1 MKTDDEPQ
9 ELVPESHNKGEQIL
23 TKTADIFTEE
33 QRTEYEVFSI
43 VENTRKMITEEIVNH
58 IYSPEMLPS
67 LTDDVVAREAPN
79 AFISYNLQKAFL
91 PWPISLIHFVPDWAI
106 LSVIGVVALLLF
118 RVLFDPI
125 MAICTLIRDSSLSL
139 TQKISSIIVPAT
151 AITWMSRKRNQGI
164 DADNI
169 EDFELRVS
177 ELETKMSFFSTVF
190 VTEKDNKAPMRLQ
203 IETST

>member
-33 QRTEYEVFSI
+33 QRTEYEIFSI

-79 AFISYNLQKAFL
+79 AFISYN
-91 PWPISLIHFVPDWAI
+91 P
-106 LSVIGVVALLLF
+106 
-118 RVLFDPI
+118 
-125 MAICTLIRDSSLSL
+125 
-139 TQKISSIIVPAT
+139 
-151 AITWMSRKRNQGI
+151 
-164 DADNI
+164 
-169 EDFELRVS
+169 
-177 ELETKMSFFSTVF
+177 
-190 VTEKDNKAPMRLQ
+190 
-203 IETST
+203 